1 MPPEKKIKQFAID
14 LVTETVAMI
23 HVSDHDVKT
32 KLKNMPCMVTSY
44 QVLKNDIKLLIFYR
58 KLNIMTSYK
67 TIEMSIF

>member
-1 MPPEKKIKQFAID
+1 MPPEKRIKQFAID

-44 QVLKNDIKLLIFYR
+44 QVLKNEIKLLIFYR
-58 KLNIMTSYK
+58 KSIL
-67 TIEMSIF
+67 IEYHDLK

>member
-44 QVLKNDIKLLIFYR
+44 QVLKNDIKLLIF
-58 KLNIMTSYK
+58 
-67 TIEMSIF
+67 